1 MSKAESVMPKKLY
14 ISVSPGETRTAL
26 RNGDQLYA
34 LELERHATPSII
46 GNIYLGRVQ
55 NVTNGLQAAFVD
67 IGCDR
72 PAFLALPE
80 ARPAN
85 LSPEKSDRIGDYL
98 KEGDDVVVQILR
110 DSIAE
115 KGPKLTSRINLP
127 GRFVVFLPGDD
138 RVYLSRQLND
148 DDSKRLQSLIEA
160 HTNKDEGFIIR
171 TAAASASD
179 EQILQE
185 IATLKEHWGHIE
197 KSIKDRKPPFCLL
210 KDEPAMIKLIRNHA
224 DHRLSEIIIDDPVK
238 CSEVRTYC
246 EMNFPQLIDS
256 ISLHTK
262 HASLFDYHGIEDEIE
277 AALSATI
284 ELTNGATLTIEE
296 TAALTAID
304 IDTAKH
310 SSSGH
315 FEDNAFEANTS
326 AIEEIVR
333 QIRLRKIGGHIVIDV
348 IPMKK
353 PANRDR
359 LLSTLRSLFQDD
371 PVRTFIAGYTRLGKI
386 EFSRERKQK
395 SLSELLL
402 AGITTRDPIQRPKSS
417 TAIAFE
423 ALRRVLHELKAN
435 PGESFELQAHPSIVA
450 SLQSG
455 VAEQGLQEFNDMNGE
470 PLTLIKRPDFFID
483 QFEVVPKSRT

>member
-34 LELERHATPSII
+34 LELERHAAPSII

-98 KEGDDVVVQILR
+98 KEGDDVIVQILR

-115 KGPKLTSRINLP
+115 KGPKLTSHINLP
-127 GRFVVFLPGDD
+127 GRFVVFLPGD
-138 RVYLSRQLND
+138 
-148 DDSKRLQSLIEA
+148 
-160 HTNKDEGFIIR
+160 EGFIIG
-171 TAAASASD
+171 TAAESASD

-304 IDTAKH
+304 IDMAKH
-310 SSSGH
+310 SSSGR

-423 ALRRVLHELKAN
+423 ALRRVLQELKAN